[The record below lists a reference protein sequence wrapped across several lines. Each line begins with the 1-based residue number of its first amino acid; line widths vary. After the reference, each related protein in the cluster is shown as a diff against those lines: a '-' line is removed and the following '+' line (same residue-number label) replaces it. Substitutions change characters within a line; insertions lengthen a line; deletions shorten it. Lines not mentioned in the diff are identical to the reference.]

1 MDSETINIFFGTDYE
16 KIVSKMKEHDILCE
30 IVDGKIA
37 TTTVR
42 AISKDTDK
50 LAQCG
55 INKDIYD
62 HIINVAKEY
71 TTEGN
76 GIKNKKQ
83 AYWLMSHMH
92 DVFYPGS
99 KGSSY
104 AMDVISSGFGFK
116 EPPKKIE
123 FTDKFTKTFNMD
135 IEDSDSD
142 GEIKD
147 ADDVVAARS
156 SKDPVSEGGK
166 GADNSGDGSVAVGTK
181 GLASGV
187 KRKSTNESDK
197 SSDWKRSKATETST
211 HEERVID
218 MMRIYDMAT
227 DYEGFDAK
235 SIRKNFITKCGNRE
249 KFVDMLMKSLL
260 IYIKIGNNSSK
271 LNVKRKDIDL
281 SKKLLASVN
290 VLNIQQRATSKD
302 TLTFPRIG
310 LAFMNEL
317 FVVRNN
323 FVEEVVEHV
332 ADCCDKVYQDVA
344 FAGCPTFKNVA
355 GYMKF
360 YSEFSGT
367 ISNGGKGYPDTETGR
382 KERDADGKRWLKT
395 ATDGYKKDKQTS
407 DRLTETLSVK
417 SKSNAYKFVNA
428 SYGVYNA

>member
-1 MDSETINIFFGTDYE
+1 M
-16 KIVSKMKEHDILCE
+16 
-30 IVDGKIA
+30 
-37 TTTVR
+37 
-42 AISKDTDK
+42 
-50 LAQCG
+50 Q
-55 INKDIYD
+55 
-62 HIINVAKEY
+62 
-71 TTEGN
+71 
-76 GIKNKKQ
+76 
-83 AYWLMSHMH
+83 
-92 DVFYPGS
+92 DVFYPES
-99 KGSSY
+99 EEPSF
-104 AMDVISSGFGFK
+104 AMNVISSGFGFK

-123 FTDKFTKTFNMD
+123 FIDEFTKTFNMD
-135 IEDSDSD
+135 TEDSDSD
-142 GEIKD
+142 GELKEID
-147 ADDVVAARS
+147 GAIVAGS
-156 SKDPVSEGGK
+156 SKESVSGDNK
-166 GADNSGDGSVAVGTK
+166 GADKSDDGSVAVGSK
-181 GLASGV
+181 GLISGV
-187 KRKSTNESDK
+187 KRKPTNELDK

-211 HEERVID
+211 HEDRVID

-235 SIRKNFITKCGNRE
+235 SIRKNFITKCGGRE
-249 KFVDMLMKSLL
+249 KFVDMLMRSLL

-271 LNVKRKDIDL
+271 LNIKRKDIDL

-332 ADCCDKVYQDVA
+332 EDSCSKVYQDVA
-344 FAGCPTFKNVA
+344 FAGCPTFKNEP

-367 ISNGGKGYPDTETGR
+367 ISNGGKGYPDTEAGR

-407 DRLTETLSVK
+407 DRIAETLSVK
-417 SKSNAYKFVNA
+417 TKPNAYKFVNA